1 MAHGAIK
8 VKEIENDLDK
18 VIGYLREASEENGD
32 MKCFKLRKSFI
43 RDGHFRGKYVDCAVV
58 VARIGYS
65 KGRNPH
71 EEKFLRQKAEDKAL
85 AFRDDLK
92 DECCIDGFQ
101 KNSRRIGR
109 RVQSEVDEFVVY
121 MDIELVRFCNTYT

>member
-1 MAHGAIK
+1 MADSNMCSDGVRVIQTHGAIK

-18 VIGYLREASEENGD
+18 VIGYLREASEENRD

-43 RDGHFRGKYVDCAVV
+43 RDGHFRGKCVDRAVV

-65 KGRNPH
+65 KGRNAH
-71 EEKFLRQKAEDKAL
+71 EEKFLCQKAEDKAI

-92 DECCIDGFQ
+92 D
-101 KNSRRIGR
+101 
-109 RVQSEVDEFVVY
+109 
-121 MDIELVRFCNTYT
+121 